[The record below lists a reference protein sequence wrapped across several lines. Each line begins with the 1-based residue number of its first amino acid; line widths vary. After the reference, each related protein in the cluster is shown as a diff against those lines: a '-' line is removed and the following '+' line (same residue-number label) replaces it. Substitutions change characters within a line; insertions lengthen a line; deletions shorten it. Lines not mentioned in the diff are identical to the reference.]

1 MASKLTPEQKALNKE
16 ATKLRDRAYFKRKN
30 AWSEERE
37 AIRQSLATGPEGVAA
52 KAADQAMTVAMAE
65 REAELAAVRA
75 EIEALNR
82 KLADLQK
89 AHDAKIEPLHAERQA
104 TWRAHHNAL
113 QAAENAL
120 DAAYSDVAKCWSA
133 AAWKSFNEFLPLVG
147 KADK

>member
-16 ATKLRDRAYFKRKN
+16 ATKLRDRAYFKRKQ
-30 AWSEERE
+30 AWRNEQD
-37 AIRQSLATGPEGVAA
+37 AIRQRLAAGPEGRAA
-52 KAADQAMTVAMAE
+52 KAADQALTAAVAE
-65 REAELAAVRA
+65 RDAELAAVRA

-89 AHDAKIEPLHAERQA
+89 AHDAKIEPLRAERQA

-120 DAAYSDVAKCWSA
+120 GATYSDVAGVWSA
-133 AAWKSFNEFLPLVG
+133 AGWKSFNEFLPLVG
-147 KADK
+147 KAEK

>member
-16 ATKLRDRAYFKRKN
+16 ATKLRDRAYFKRKQ
-30 AWSEERE
+30 AWRNEQD
-37 AIRQSLATGPEGVAA
+37 AIRQRLAAGPEGRVA
-52 KAADQAMTVAMAE
+52 KAADQALTAAVAE
-65 REAELAAVRA
+65 RDAELAAVRA

-89 AHDAKIEPLHAERQA
+89 AHDAKIEPLRAERQA

-120 DAAYSDVAKCWSA
+120 DATYSDVAGVWSA
-133 AAWKSFNEFLPLVG
+133 AGWKSFNEFLPLVG
-147 KADK
+147 KAEK